1 LSEGCRISNIGT
13 TNPQSLGRIG
23 ENTNGTKKGNDM
35 GLDMYLYAKKY
46 VSNAEYLQQGDA
58 FDVIASKVNATGFIK
73 DHLFVEGQ
81 VAYWRKANAIHN
93 WFINLYDSEDDGS
106 PIGLGK
112 DNLEELQRVCAEV
125 ISNPKLAEELLP
137 TASGFFFG
145 STEYD
150 EWYFGSVQETHD
162 MIDNILKTIPDEW
175 SFEYQASW

>member
-1 LSEGCRISNIGT
+1 
-13 TNPQSLGRIG
+13 
-23 ENTNGTKKGNDM
+23 M
-35 GLDMYLYAKKY
+35 GLDMYLYAKKF

-58 FDVIASKVNATGFIK
+58 FDIIASKVNATAFIK

-93 WFINLYDSEDDGS
+93 WFINLHDSEDDGS

-162 MIDNILKTIPDEW
+162 MIDTILKTIPDEW

>member
-1 LSEGCRISNIGT
+1 
-13 TNPQSLGRIG
+13 
-23 ENTNGTKKGNDM
+23 M
-35 GLDMYLYAKKY
+35 GLDMYLYAKKFI
-46 VSNAEYLQQGDA
+46 SDAEYFQQGDT
-58 FDVIASKVNATGFIK
+58 FDVIASKVNATGIHQRIIYLLK
-73 DHLFVEGQ
+73 EQ

-93 WFINLYDSEDDGS
+93 WFINLHDSEDDGS

-150 EWYFGSVQETHD
+150 EWYFGSIQETHD
-162 MIDNILKTIPDEW
+162 IIDTILKTIPDEW

>member
-1 LSEGCRISNIGT
+1 
-13 TNPQSLGRIG
+13 
-23 ENTNGTKKGNDM
+23 
-35 GLDMYLYAKKY
+35 MYLYEKQ
-46 VSNAEYLQQGDA
+46 VHE
-58 FDVIASKVNATGFIK
+58 
-73 DHLFVEGQ
+73 

-93 WFINLYDSEDDGS
+93 WFIQLHGEEDDGS

-112 DNLEELQRVCAEV
+112 DNLEELQKICAKV
-125 ISNPKLAEELLP
+125 ISNPELAEELLP

-162 MIDNILKTIPDEW
+162 MIDTILKTIPDEW